1 MDAERTASARVV
13 RLESANDALS
23 TDLRDAS
30 DAAQLAR
37 GEVAR
42 LARLRETDSTENAR
56 RMRAELDANA
66 AREEAKAHA
75 RRRRALRDLSS
86 RVGRSPVEGPGGR
99 GGPVAED
106 SCTGCSDDDVK
117 PSSPASESRLDAEA
131 RENLRRGSLMKRT
144 GSSPPPLSLAACG
157 LARPARAPLAR
168 QVGGEGVVPGVR
180 GMGRVGRRGP
190 RDAAAVPRW
199 LRTAG
204 DEASRARRRGRGR
217 VPGAGAS
224 RGEAVQRAAGVPA
237 GGLGGSGGKAVNG
250 RWSTWRAPVDF
261 ESRRLTDVAECRG
274 FSGGDA
280 GVRDAGAT
288 GRGTGAGRGRG
299 GVGRCVC

>member
-1 MDAERTASARVV
+1 M
-13 RLESANDALS
+13 L
-23 TDLRDAS
+23 
-30 DAAQLAR
+30 
-37 GEVAR
+37 G
-42 LARLRETDSTENAR
+42 
-56 RMRAELDANA
+56 
-66 AREEAKAHA
+66 
-75 RRRRALRDLSS
+75 RRRRTVVARVRVNSTRRRSS
-86 RVGRSPVEGPGGR
+86 RE
-99 GGPVAED
+99 
-106 SCTGCSDDDVK
+106 
-117 PSSPASESRLDAEA
+117 SPARIAGEEKWLIA
-131 RENLRRGSLMKRT
+131 
-144 GSSPPPLSLAACG
+144 SSLSLAACG
-157 LARPARAPLAR
+157 LARPARAPLAC

-224 RGEAVQRAAGVPA
+224 RGEAVQRAVGVPA

-280 GVRDAGAT
+280 GVRVAGAT